1 MPDIL
6 FQRDCSG
13 RGCSCE
19 TDAEQEDFIYL
30 CRKCGG
36 GYIFE
41 NGVWTKK
48 FSFNEEAMNEIMAMI
63 NS

>member
-1 MPDIL
+1 MNIT
-6 FQRDCSG
+6 FQKDTSKI
-13 RGCSCE
+13 GCSCE
-19 TDAEQEDFIYL
+19 DNAEDEDFIYL

-41 NGVWTKK
+41 SGVWKKK
-48 FSFNEEAMNEIMAMI
+48 FNFTKEAMDEIFLLL